1 MMPALGGGDAGVP
14 ASEASADSPTSPVLE
29 LVGIETSFG
38 GVEALHGAQLCV
50 QRGELVGLCGENGGG
65 KSTLVKILEGLHP
78 VGSYRGDVRINGRE
92 QKWSSPAD
100 ARRAGIAVVHQKPVL
115 VPRLSVANNLMLG
128 REPRRYGLVDE
139 ARLEVEARQHLER
152 FGFADRLDPAASVDQ
167 IDVGWQQIIEILRAL
182 LNGAMVVV
190 LEEPAALL
198 TPSER
203 QRLFGWLRTLHK
215 DGCTVI
221 YVSDRLDDVIGLC
234 DRVIVLRDGK
244 TAQTLKGSPPT
255 RTGDRGRYAIH
266 DEIASGGMATVHLGK
281 MLGPFGFTS
290 TVAIKRLHATLSK
303 DPEFVAMFLDEAR
316 LASRVRHPNVVPVLD
331 VYAEEGEL
339 SLVMEYVEGESLA
352 RLWRMTH
359 ERQALI
365 PISIAVAIAVSI
377 LHGLHAAHEARDEKG
392 ALLGIVHRDVSP
404 QNVLV
409 GSDGVARLIDFG
421 IAKAESRSNV
431 SREGQLK
438 GKLPYMAPEQIQRGV
453 VNRRTDV
460 YGASVLLWE
469 LLTGERLF
477 DGEAEG
483 MILGRILDDEVPAP
497 STLRSTVPPGLDGIT
512 LRGLA
517 RDQDERFDSAR
528 AMALELEKE
537 VRPATA
543 VEVAEW
549 VASLAQASLDER
561 RQMLARLE
569 REAAREGEAT
579 RHAAQAEDVRTV
591 IEPAVARGSGGL
603 VVRVLESLGILR
615 PHGSR
620 DPR

>member
-1 MMPALGGGDAGVP
+1 MYLEGMVP
-14 ASEASADSPTSPVLE
+14 GTPVLE
-29 LVGIETSFG
+29 LAGIETSFG
-38 GVEALHGAQLCV
+38 GVEALHGAQLSV
-50 QRGELVGLCGENGGG
+50 HPGELVGLCGENGGG
-65 KSTLVKILEGLHP
+65 KSTLVRILEGVHP
-78 VGSYRGDVRINGRE
+78 FGSYRGEVRIVGRE
-92 QKWSSPAD
+92 QRWMSPAD
-100 ARRAGIAVVHQKPVL
+100 ARRAGVAVIHQKPVL
-115 VPRLSVANNLMLG
+115 VPRLSVAHNLMLG

-139 ARLEVEARQHLER
+139 ARLEVEARKHLER
-152 FGFADRLDPAASVDQ
+152 FGFADRLDAAAVVDQ
-167 IDVGWQQIIEILRAL
+167 VDVGWQQILEILRAI
-182 LNGAMVVV
+182 LNGAVVLV

-198 TPSER
+198 TPRER

-215 DGCTVI
+215 DGSTCI

-244 TAQTLKGSPPT
+244 TAQTLKGSAPA
-255 RTGDRGRYAIH
+255 RTGERGRYAVH
-266 DEIASGGMATVHLGK
+266 DEIASGGMASVHLGK

-290 TVAIKRLHATLSK
+290 TVAIKRLHPTLAK

-339 SLVMEYVEGESLA
+339 SLVMEYVDGESLA
-352 RLWRMTH
+352 RLWRLTH
-359 ERQALI
+359 DQKTGI
-365 PISIAVAIAVSI
+365 PLPIAVAIAASV

-392 ALLGIVHRDVSP
+392 APLGLVHRDVSP
-404 QNVLV
+404 QNVIV
-409 GSDGVARLIDFG
+409 GSDGVARVIDFG

-477 DGEAEG
+477 EGEAEG

-497 STLRSTVPPGLDGIT
+497 STLRSQVPPALDALT

-517 RDQDERFDSAR
+517 REQDERFESAR
-528 AMALELEKE
+528 AMALELEKV

-543 VEVAEW
+543 VEVGEW
-549 VASLAQASLDER
+549 VQSLAEASLHDR
-561 RQMLARLE
+561 RQILARLE
-569 REAAREGEAT
+569 RETARAEEAARLVVTPVET
-579 RHAAQAEDVRTV
+579 RTTV
-591 IEPAVARGSGGL
+591 EPGVARRGGAGL
-603 VVRVLESLGILR
+603 VARVLGRALGFLR
-615 PHGSR
+615 QSGSR
-620 DPR
+620 DSR